1 MDNLEIKLHKS
12 VLPFELDLSRK
23 TLPTVG
29 CYDSKFPE
37 RYVPAVKTNIAE
49 TWKRAVDAMGERT
62 RERVAA

>member
-1 MDNLEIKLHKS
+1 MNDLEIKLHKAC
-12 VLPFELDLSRK
+12 LTPDLKGEK
-23 TLPTVG
+23 TLPSVG

-37 RYVPAVKTNIAE
+37 RYVPAVKTNLSA

>member
-1 MDNLEIKLHKS
+1 MTDNLEIKLHR
-12 VLPFELDLSRK
+12 VTLVPDLKGTR